1 MEWLEINEFKRESV
15 YSFLA
20 YVFILMRLSLD
31 LFSAIAFAL
40 WTGRMGLRGEIDI
53 TWKRLFPVLR

>member
-1 MEWLEINEFKRESV
+1 MEWLQINEFKQGSV
-15 YSFLA
+15 YFFSAF
-20 YVFILMRLSLD
+20 VFILMRLIFD

-53 TWKRLFPVLR
+53 TWKRPWPVLR